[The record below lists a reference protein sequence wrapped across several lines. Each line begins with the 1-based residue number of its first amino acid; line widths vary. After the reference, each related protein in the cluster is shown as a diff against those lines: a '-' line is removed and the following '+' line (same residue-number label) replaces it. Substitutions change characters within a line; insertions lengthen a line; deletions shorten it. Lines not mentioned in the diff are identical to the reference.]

1 MLTTNT
7 LSRRSDSE
15 SEIEY
20 DYDIGVTHEHHNPND
35 LALTTEDV
43 EWAIEQGARSEA
55 DILRLVSEH
64 KEQEDDSNQVSQ

>member
-1 MLTTNT
+1 MLTTSIP
-7 LSRRSDSE
+7 SRQSSNE
-15 SEIEY
+15 PEVEY